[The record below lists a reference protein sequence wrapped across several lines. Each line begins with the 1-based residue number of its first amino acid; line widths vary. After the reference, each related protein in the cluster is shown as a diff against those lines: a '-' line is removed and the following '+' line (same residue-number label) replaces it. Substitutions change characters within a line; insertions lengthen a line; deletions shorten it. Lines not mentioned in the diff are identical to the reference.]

1 MRYAASQH
9 IGVTPRAALVARR
22 GVSVSCGQR
31 ATGRSLAAL
40 VAVAGGLWLLGC
52 SRSPPANGVA
62 TLSWTAVQESV
73 AGQPLADIAGYHIY
87 YGTSRSA
94 MSKVAQVTDPHLT
107 SYRVTGLAAG
117 TWYFTV
123 VAYTRLGIEGK
134 PSNVA
139 VKMIQ

>member
-1 MRYAASQH
+1 MR
-9 IGVTPRAALVARR
+9 
-22 GVSVSCGQR
+22 CGQR
-31 ATGRSLAAL
+31 ATGPSRAAL
-40 VAVAGGLWLLGC
+40 VAVAVGLWLAAC
-52 SRSPPANGVA
+52 SRPPPASGVA

-73 AGQPLADIAGYHIY
+73 AGQPPADIAGYRIY

-94 MSKVAQVTDPHLT
+94 MSKVAPVTDPHLT

-139 VKMIQ
+139 AKTIQ